1 MLQYL
6 REYPSIFDNALNRDL
21 MNRTF
26 DKPLVE
32 YVKECFLSLQIMKGI
47 EILGFEYTE
56 RESEIDVNKYIYKR
70 NKGKK
75 QKEKFKYK
83 YIDDSR
89 CGLLTVRIKLTVS
102 NADPRT
108 NEMVT
113 QEKIITKSILIP
125 LEDEEGRY
133 YLKGEY
139 VYLIF
144 QLVEKST
151 YTAFNSVILK
161 SLMPFAV
168 KRFTINVTDTEGT
181 DYVLPYYTIQLFY
194 KDIEV
199 MLMYATR
206 GLNYALQFALD
217 TPYLVMDFVT
227 EVKENDLE
235 NIYFPIS
242 ATLFLR
248 VNRELFEGFTYVQ
261 SVVGGILQITT
272 NRLTIDKL
280 DDTEIWLKKLGQGN
294 VKKGLNLMDSAKRLL
309 DETTGKVLKL
319 DIYNKHDVLSLVR
332 WMMEEYNDL
341 RMKDNV
347 DLANKRVRRN
357 EIFSCLLTL
366 EFSMKLNRLMGLG
379 GKATMDNY
387 REVFSFPGD
396 IMIQEIHASGIGRYN
411 DIINDMD
418 FFSKFK
424 WTIKGPQSLG
434 NKNSNNI
441 GVLYRGIHPSFL
453 GRIDLT
459 VCGNSDRLGRAIA

>member
-6 REYPSIFDNALNRDL
+6 REYPSIFDKALNRDL

-108 NEMVT
+108 GEMVT

-168 KRFTINVTDTEGT
+168 KRFTINATDTEGT
-181 DYVLPYYTIQLFY
+181 EYTLPYYTIQLFY

-227 EVKENDLE
+227 EAKEGDLE
-235 NIYFPIS
+235 NLYFPIS
-242 ATLFLR
+242 TTLFLR

-261 SVVGGILQITT
+261 SVVGGILRITT

-366 EFSMKLNRLMGLG
+366 EFSLKLNRLMGLG
-379 GKATMDNY
+379 AKATMDNY

-424 WTIKGPQSLG
+424 WTIKGPQSLWIFTADCVG
-434 NKNSNNI
+434 SGHTK
-441 GVLYRGIHPSFL
+441 
-453 GRIDLT
+453 
-459 VCGNSDRLGRAIA
+459 CA

>member
-181 DYVLPYYTIQLFY
+181 DYTLPYYTIQLFY

-227 EVKENDLE
+227 EVKEGDLE

-424 WTIKGPQSLG
+424 WTIKGPQSLHFNG
-434 NKNSNNI
+434 T
-441 GVLYRGIHPSFL
+441 LR
-453 GRIDLT
+453 
-459 VCGNSDRLGRAIA
+459 